1 MGIHNKLVC
10 PKLVCQCWKQPV
22 STPDYSTE
30 KFFKQNH
37 ELSANFA
44 PFKKINSGLFS
55 IPKKIMIVL
64 KKVISK
70 QLADLF
76 SSLPGLLLFLLYIS
90 DLKQWNCFKVHLFA
104 DNTNL
109 SYLDTSI
116 KKRSKLVSIDLKN
129 LIKWLIGIRFSQN
142 CEKTELVIYKSK
154 RKKIAGKIKSRI
166 SCNRLFSGNSVDKY
180 LGFKIDGNFI

>member
-1 MGIHNKLVC
+1 M
-10 PKLVCQCWKQPV
+10 

-70 QLADLF
+70 QLADLL

-90 DLKQWNCFKVHLFA
+90 DLKQ
-104 DNTNL
+104 
-109 SYLDTSI
+109 
-116 KKRSKLVSIDLKN
+116 
-129 LIKWLIGIRFSQN
+129 
-142 CEKTELVIYKSK
+142 
-154 RKKIAGKIKSRI
+154 
-166 SCNRLFSGNSVDKY
+166 
-180 LGFKIDGNFI
+180 